1 MSIYRDKKRGCF
13 VFDFSRTIEGQRVR
27 TTKSLPRSWNQ
38 AQADA
43 YDRQESAKLYAI
55 ATRVDGVDHSIED
68 AVARYVA
75 ERCPQLK
82 HGKGC
87 ALELQ
92 DLMPFYVGR
101 PLSSLVDVCKA
112 IRLKSVKRNG
122 DLLAPATITN
132 RIRYLTAACR
142 YGWKHHGM
150 GQHDPAAGVVTPV
163 VKNQRNGYITRK
175 EMLQIARLVTNKE
188 ARAAIRILFYTGMR
202 IGELQRAEII
212 GSAYVLRD
220 TKNGDPR
227 IIPIHPK
234 IMRCLKFAVPS
245 KFAIRYHLYLH
256 RDAVGVP
263 WVHVH
268 DIRHSSATA
277 MVESG
282 VEVYTVGAVL
292 GHKSA
297 ASTKR
302 YAHHSVGKL
311 AEAINSIGRKVA

>member
-1 MSIYRDKKRGCF
+1 MSVFRDKKRGCF
-13 VFDFSRTIEGQRVR
+13 VFEFSRTIEGQRVR
-27 TTKSLPRSWNQ
+27 STKSLPRSWNQ

-55 ATRVDGVDHSIED
+55 ATRVECADFLIED
-68 AVARYVA
+68 AVEKYVA
-75 ERCPQLK
+75 ERCPELK

-87 ALELQ
+87 ALELR
-92 DLMPFYVGR
+92 DLMPFYIGR
-101 PLSSLVDVCKA
+101 PLSSLVDVCKT
-112 IRLKSVKRNG
+112 IRMKSVKRNG
-122 DLLAPATITN
+122 EPLAPATITN

-142 YGWKHHGM
+142 YGWKHHSM

-163 VKNQRNGYITRK
+163 VRNQRNGYITRQQ
-175 EMLQIARLVTNKE
+175 MIQVAMRVTNKE

-234 IMRCLKFAVPS
+234 IRCCLKFKVPS
-245 KFAIRYHLYLH
+245 KFTVRYHLYLH
-256 RDAVGVP
+256 KEAIGIP

-268 DIRHSSATA
+268 DIRHSCASA
-277 MVESG
+277 MINSG
-282 VEVYTVGAVL
+282 VDLYTVGAVL
-292 GHKSA
+292 GHKSQ
-297 ASTKR
+297 ASTQR
-302 YAHHSVGKL
+302 YSHL
-311 AEAINSIGRKVA
+311 ATDRLSAAIFKIGKVA

>member
-38 AQADA
+38 SQADA

-122 DLLAPATITN
+122 DPLAPATITN

-142 YGWKHHGM
+142 YGWKHHNM
-150 GQHDPAAGVVTPV
+150 GKHDPAAGVVTPV

-234 IMRCLKFAVPS
+234 IRRCLKFAVPS
-245 KFAIRYHLYLH
+245 KFTIRYHLYMH
-256 RDAVGVP
+256 RDAIGVP

-311 AEAINSIGRKVA
+311 ADAINSIGRKVA

>member
-43 YDRQESAKLYAI
+43 YDRQESAKLYAL
-55 ATRVDGVDHSIED
+55 ATNVSSADFLIED
-68 AVARYVA
+68 AVAKYVA
-75 ERCPQLK
+75 ERCPELK

-101 PLSSLVDVCKA
+101 PLTALVDVCKA

-122 DLLAPATITN
+122 DPLAPATITN

-142 YGWKHHGM
+142 YGWKHHSM

-175 EMLQIARLVTNKE
+175 EMVQVARKVTNKE

-202 IGELQRAEII
+202 IGELQRAEVI
-212 GSAYVLRD
+212 GSAFVLRD

-234 IMRCLKFAVPS
+234 IRCCLSYKVPS
-245 KFAIRYHLYLH
+245 KFTVRYHLYLH
-256 RDAVGVP
+256 KEAVGIP

-268 DIRHSSATA
+268 DIRHSAASA
-277 MVESG
+277 MINSG
-282 VEVYTVGAVL
+282 VDLYTVGAVL
-292 GHKSA
+292 GHKSQ
-297 ASTKR
+297 ASTQR
-302 YAHHSVGKL
+302 YSHLSVARQ
-311 AEAINSIGRKVA
+311 AEAIFKIGKVA